1 MAAGILVQD
10 AHSNLLASA
19 YRSVGPAREYEW
31 RFPLHNDDLGDTLWE
46 RDRTYM
52 LAVLVGPQAR
62 YTGIDDAVW
71 MSDQALIRL
80 GNPST
85 ESIYR
90 PPLTAA
96 AAPTHGTTKGQHDH
110 QHPEA
115 PGKPPEH

>member
-10 AHSNLLASA
+10 AQSNLLARA
-19 YRSVGPAREYEW
+19 HRTIGPHREYEFT
-31 RFPLHNDDLGDTLWE
+31 FPLRNDDLGDTLWE

-52 LAVLVGPQAR
+52 LAVLVGPQSR

-80 GNPST
+80 GRPST

-96 AAPTHGTTKGQHDH
+96 TSPSHSTPGGTH
-110 QHPEA
+110 QHQ
-115 PGKPPEH
+115 H